1 MRAIA
6 ADVGVDPAM
15 VIRYYGSKEALFAQ
29 AVDLDLQLPD
39 LTDVEPG
46 DLTDTLLPH
55 FFRIWEDESTFLAL
69 LRASATNPAAAA
81 TMRDLFATQTAPALS
96 SGAVDHPAQRAAV
109 LGAIVLGLSLSRNI
123 LQTPALA
130 EMTRDELGRWLAPL
144 IRWTLLGQDFAE
156 GPSRET

>member
-29 AVDLDLQLPD
+29 AVDLDLRLPD
-39 LTDVEPG
+39 LTKVEPD
-46 DLTDTLLPH
+46 DLAEVLLPH

-69 LRASATNPAAAA
+69 LRASATNPGAAGV
-81 TMRDLFATQTAPALS
+81 MRDLFATQTAPALS
-96 SGAVDHPAQRAAV
+96 GAAVDHPAQRSAI
-109 LGAIVLGLSLSRNI
+109 LGAIVLGLALSRNI

-130 EMTRDELGRWLAPL
+130 EMTHEEFTRWLAPL
-144 IRWTLLGQDFAE
+144 IRWTLQGQ
-156 GPSRET
+156 SST